1 MNNFSILTVF
11 FFIMIFSSFIF
22 FTSFSQKNE
31 KSPTQYQ
38 IVTANSVLYWRADIH
53 RGTIPF
59 CKGVLTVENN
69 SLNDG
74 TFSLCMDSITN
85 TNIDYYLMKTVL
97 ENTLKSKEFFFTD
110 KFPKAVFDI
119 YSSFTNEQNKLS
131 ISGDLT
137 LKDITKCISFEAKLE
152 ITGDS
157 LFAMSDSIRIDRT
170 DWGIFTMSK
179 KYVKGD
185 EAYIVSDTLVLIV
198 KIAAVL
204 R

>member
-1 MNNFSILTVF
+1 MFSGFV
-11 FFIMIFSSFIF
+11 F
-22 FTSFSQKNE
+22 FTSFSQKNG

-38 IVTANSVLYWRADIH
+38 IDTANSVLYWRADIH
-53 RGTIPF
+53 RGVIPL
-59 CKGVLTVENN
+59 CNGVLTVVNN

-97 ENTLKSKEFFFTD
+97 ENTLKSKEFFYTE

-119 YSSFTNEQNKLS
+119 YSSSLNEQNKLS
-131 ISGDLT
+131 VSGDLT
-137 LKDITKCISFEAKLE
+137 LKGITKCISFEAKLE
-152 ITGDS
+152 TAGDS

-185 EAYIVSDTLVLIV
+185 EAYIVSDTLVLVV
-198 KIAAVL
+198 KITAVL
-204 R
+204 K